1 MKIKEK
7 NILILV
13 SSLGG
18 GGAERVACRLASELS
33 KRHNIYLWY
42 EMHKE
47 QEYYTVPEVHKLFCP
62 TWPGLKPMRAKLKKI
77 KEDGHKEDRHNIG
90 SIARSGIELLKNL
103 YSYYGIFY
111 KVVMVTVIRFK
122 YHIDTTISFLTYP
135 NLINVLAW
143 GNNRKIVSERNDPS
157 RQNRYYQKRAAFAQ
171 RKADFVVFQSKKV
184 QKMYSEDMQE
194 KSCIIPNPIEVSC
207 FVSEYKTKKVV
218 TAGRLNK
225 QKNHRMLIEAFALFH
240 TLHPDYH
247 LYIYGVGNLWEALHQ
262 ATDYYGIKEYVHFEG
277 FKEDIHAAIADAEM
291 FVLSSDYEGLPN
303 ALMEAMTMGH
313 ACISTACTGADELI
327 VDGKTGLLVPV
338 GDAAALSGAMC
349 RLSDNPELRERL
361 GKAAAIAAQE
371 WATERVARLWERI
384 L

>member
-1 MKIKEK
+1 MIKEK

-33 KRHNIYLWY
+33 KRHIVYLWY
-42 EMHKE
+42 DNHKE
-47 QEYYTVPEVHKLFCP
+47 QEYYIDPKVHKLFCP
-62 TWPGLKPMRAKLKKI
+62 TWPGLKSMRAKLKKL
-77 KEDGHKEDRHNIG
+77 KEDRLGIG
-90 SIARSGIELLKNL
+90 SFTMSGLELLKNIYGY
-103 YSYYGIFY
+103 YSIFY
-111 KVVMVTVIRFK
+111 KVIMVTVIRFK
-122 YHIDTTISFLTYP
+122 YHIDTNISFLIDP

-143 GNNRKIVSERNDPS
+143 GNSKKIVSERNDPS
-157 RQNRYYQKRAAFAQ
+157 RRNRHYQKQVVFAQ

-184 QKMYSEDMQE
+184 QKMYSEDIKK

-207 FVSEYKTKKVV
+207 FVSEHKTKKVV
-218 TAGRLNK
+218 TAGRLEE

-247 LYIYGVGNLWEALHQ
+247 LYIYGVGNLWNELHQ
-262 ATDYYGIKEYVHFEG
+262 AADYYGIKEFVHFEG
-277 FKEDIHAAIADAEM
+277 FKEDVHAATADAEM

-338 GDAAALSGAMC
+338 GDAEALSGAMC